1 MEPEHKNLNLG
12 CGFKKLDDHWNVDVE
27 AKCNP
32 DEVVDLESFPW
43 PWADNYFEKISADNI
58 LEHRGQN
65 PKVFTQIIKEMYRV
79 SADGAEWMIC
89 VPHHR
94 CDLFFDDYT
103 HVRVITPK
111 TLKMFDQTV
120 NFESIKR
127 KLSDSTFGIYHD
139 VDIEMIDVNYHIV
152 GYWKDQMDSGML
164 GRAQFD
170 INLNT
175 MSNVAESVTMFLKV
189 HKPGRCQDLI
199 KTIIN
204 R

>member
-1 MEPEHKNLNLG
+1 MEPEHKKLNLG

-58 LEHRGQN
+58 LEHVGQN

-139 VDIEMIDVNYHIV
+139 VDIEMIDTIYNIV

-175 MSNVAESVTMFLKV
+175 MSNVVESVTMFLKV

-199 KTIIN
+199 KTIIK
-204 R
+204 

>member
-1 MEPEHKNLNLG
+1 MEPEHKKLNLG

-58 LEHRGQN
+58 LEHLGQN

-120 NFESIKR
+120 NFDSIKR

-139 VDIEMIDVNYHIV
+139 VDIEMIDTIYNIV

-175 MSNVAESVTMFLKV
+175 MSNVVESVTMFLKA

>member
-1 MEPEHKNLNLG
+1 MEPEHKKLNLG

-58 LEHRGQN
+58 LEHVGQN

-139 VDIEMIDVNYHIV
+139 VDIEMIDTIYNIV

-175 MSNVAESVTMFLKV
+175 MSNVVESVTMFLKV
-189 HKPGRCQDLI
+189 NKPGRCKDLI

>member
-1 MEPEHKNLNLG
+1 MEPEHKKLNLG

-43 PWADNYFEKISADNI
+43 PWPDNYFEKISADNI
-58 LEHRGQN
+58 LEHLGQN

-139 VDIEMIDVNYHIV
+139 VDIEMIDTIYNIV

-175 MSNVAESVTMFLKV
+175 MSNVVESVTMFLKV